1 MNRGTSA
8 FASSPFY
15 WIDLGPK
22 DHRVSG
28 ESRRRGYSMVS
39 LKDYLAKGQTTIS
52 NLLLENYH
60 HLGLTNDEFL
70 LWLQLY
76 RSHEQGNDFP
86 DLREIASVMGS
97 DQKEIYHWLNQLL
110 KKDVLRMESK
120 KDAAGKMVDYYD
132 FTGIYDRLEFLLTQ
146 QSKNEA
152 VESNEEKI
160 RGLYRLFEGEFG
172 RPLSAIEYQRIG
184 QWLDED
190 HYDPELI
197 QFALREAVLNQ
208 AYSLNYIDRILL
220 SWERK
225 NITSKAQVEEEQK
238 RRKKQFLQNENIS
251 QEEGPM
257 PKIPMHNWLEGE

>member
-1 MNRGTSA
+1 
-8 FASSPFY
+8 
-15 WIDLGPK
+15 
-22 DHRVSG
+22 
-28 ESRRRGYSMVS
+28 MVS
-39 LKDYLAKGQTTIS
+39 LKEYLAKGQTTIS

-110 KKDVLRMESK
+110 KKDVVRMESK

-132 FTGIYDRLEFLLTQ
+132 FTGIYERLEFLLKQ
-146 QSKNEA
+146 QSKNEKA
-152 VESNEEKI
+152 ESNEEKI

-238 RRKKQFLQNENIS
+238 RRKKQFLQNENAS

>member
-1 MNRGTSA
+1 
-8 FASSPFY
+8 
-15 WIDLGPK
+15 
-22 DHRVSG
+22 
-28 ESRRRGYSMVS
+28 MVS

-152 VESNEEKI
+152 VESNEEKSVGYIACLKASLVGHCQQSNTSGSGSGWMRTITI
-160 RGLYRLFEGEFG
+160 R
-172 RPLSAIEYQRIG
+172 
-184 QWLDED
+184 
-190 HYDPELI
+190 
-197 QFALREAVLNQ
+197 N
-208 AYSLNYIDRILL
+208 
-220 SWERK
+220 
-225 NITSKAQVEEEQK
+225 
-238 RRKKQFLQNENIS
+238 
-251 QEEGPM
+251 
-257 PKIPMHNWLEGE
+257 